1 MPKRVS
7 TRRVTGGPQGDDAY
21 VVLKRLNWD
30 EQRALRQ
37 RLRPFVPESSANGDN
52 PLHDLDLADKGDSE
66 MLNILSEQVLEWN
79 WVADEAGEKPLPQ
92 PKGNPEILG
101 QLLDNEKTFLIQ
113 AAMGEESEEKK
124 VPSTKR

>member
-1 MPKRVS
+1 
-7 TRRVTGGPQGDDAY
+7 
-21 VVLKRLNWD
+21 
-30 EQRALRQ
+30 
-37 RLRPFVPESSANGDN
+37 
-52 PLHDLDLADKGDSE
+52 

-92 PKGNPEILG
+92 PKDNPEVLG

-124 VPSTKR
+124 APSTKR